1 MELSQSFASLHPLL
15 VHFPIALLFTAFA
28 FEVYAFFS
36 RSERVGWAGQA
47 LMILGTIGIMFTFIS
62 GNFAEIWAAR
72 AHTPQIPL
80 TTHGNFAQFTS
91 WAFIALVAIRSF
103 VPLKNR
109 PWFVLYL
116 VCGVIALGMLT
127 ATGYYGGELVYKYA
141 AGVHAPPPIAATDVD
156 LANLSLR
163 LNEDEI
169 AYSEMMHHIFGWLVL
184 GMAFWLAYQQLNLP
198 GVRIVRAMGPVLLM
212 VGGVFLL
219 IFSDHDSWPLSN
231 LKPITDPEI
240 LAHKIIATL
249 MILIGIATSLVRK
262 KPGDV
267 NRMQSHIMAIFA
279 LAGGGMLFT
288 HVHTGAPYSDAAVGV
303 YLHHFF
309 LGTLALSCGAVK
321 MLEFSLPASAPHD
334 EKRPSHSTVWLT
346 RFTKIAWIIL
356 LFLVAMALLNYSE
369 SMPWYLGGSDH

>member
-1 MELSQSFASLHPLL
+1 MELSQFFGRLHPVL

-28 FEVYAFFS
+28 FEVFAFL
-36 RSERVGWAGQA
+36 RKDDRAGWTGQT
-47 LMILGTIGIMFTFIS
+47 LMILGTIGMMFTFIS

-72 AHTPQIPL
+72 AHTPQAPIVL
-80 TTHGNFAQFTS
+80 HGNFAQFTA

-103 VPLKNR
+103 VPLRNR

-116 VCGVIALGMLT
+116 ICGVIALAMLT
-127 ATGYYGGELVYKYA
+127 ATGYYGGELVYKYG
-141 AGVHAPPPIAATDVD
+141 AGVAAPPPIAATDVD

-163 LNEDEI
+163 LNDDEV
-169 AYSEMMHHIFGWLVL
+169 AYSEMMHHIFGWLVM
-184 GMAFWLAYQQLNLP
+184 GMAFWLAYQTLNLP
-198 GVRIVRAMGPVLLM
+198 GIKFVRAMGPVLLM
-212 VGGVFLL
+212 VGGIFLL

-231 LKPITDPEI
+231 LKPITDPEV

-262 KPGDV
+262 RSGDV

-288 HVHTGAPYSDAAVGV
+288 HVHTGAPYSDSAVGV

-309 LGTLALSCGAVK
+309 LGTLALGVGLVK
-321 MLEFSLPASAPHD
+321 MLEFSLPAS
-334 EKRPSHSTVWLT
+334 EKPTVMS
-346 RFTKIAWIIL
+346 RFTKGAWIVL
-356 LFLVAMALLNYSE
+356 LFLISLALLNYSE
-369 SMPWYLGGSDH
+369 SLPWYLGGAQT